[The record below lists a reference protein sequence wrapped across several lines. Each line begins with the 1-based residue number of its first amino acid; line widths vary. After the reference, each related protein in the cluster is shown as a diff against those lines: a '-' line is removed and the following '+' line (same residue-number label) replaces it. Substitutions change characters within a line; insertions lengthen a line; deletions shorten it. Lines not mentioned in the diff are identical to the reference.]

1 MFLRRYP
8 LMLIGVFAIVA
19 LILSVAGLYGVL
31 AFTVTSRTRELG
43 VRAALGAT
51 PRALTGLVVRHGGA
65 LAAAGIAAGLLVSL
79 AGSRAI
85 AGLLYGVPA
94 GDPVTLLG
102 VAVGLAA
109 ITLGASWIPARRASR
124 LNPLIAL
131 KEE

>member
-1 MFLRRYP
+1 
-8 LMLIGVFAIVA
+8 MLIGVFAIVA
-19 LILSVAGLYGVL
+19 LILSMAGLYGTL
-31 AFTVTSRTRELG
+31 AFAVTSRTRELG

-51 PRALTGLVVRHGGA
+51 PGALIGLVVRHGGT

-79 AGSRAI
+79 AGARAL
-85 AGLLYGVPA
+85 AGLLYGIPA
-94 GDPVTLLG
+94 GDPPTLLA

-109 ITLGASWIPARRASR
+109 TALAATWIPARRASR